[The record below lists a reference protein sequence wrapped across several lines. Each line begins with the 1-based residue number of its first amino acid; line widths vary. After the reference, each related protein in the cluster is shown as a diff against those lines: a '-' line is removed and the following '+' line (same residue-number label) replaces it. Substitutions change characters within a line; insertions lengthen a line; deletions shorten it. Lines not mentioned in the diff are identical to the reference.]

1 MKPILTGSILGALLT
16 MIMLYLLNMSGMVVV
31 TGPPGSW
38 IKNMLHWS
46 YANLGL
52 SIIPFTIVAV
62 TYALQLSRLRDLLSH
77 NDPAAEEVE
86 DAESKLSLMIGVFIG
101 IGVIWTAIGMR
112 SALLHSLNG
121 MDAQTAAARGSW
133 YILTRMVDGGILLAL
148 STTIFGGIGGFC
160 MRIIKSWSIGS
171 ELSRFYQQNYSRPAV
186 EARRLLE
193 EIRDRLDR
201 QQQRPNSFDQGNN

>member
-1 MKPILTGSILGALLT
+1 MKPILTGVILGAFMTTIL
-16 MIMLYLLNMSGMVVV
+16 LYLLNMSGMVVV

-38 IKNMLHWS
+38 TKDMLHWS

-52 SIIPFTIVAV
+52 SIIPFTLVAV
-62 TYALQLSRLRDLLSH
+62 MYAMQLNRLRDLLSH
-77 NDPAAEEVE
+77 NEPAAEEIE

-121 MDAQTAAARGSW
+121 MDAETAAARGSW

-148 STTIFGGIGGFC
+148 STTIFGGIGGFS
-160 MRIIKSWSIGS
+160 MRIIKSWTIGS
-171 ELSRFYQQNYSRPAV
+171 KLSRFYQQNYSRPAE

-193 EIRDRLDR
+193 EIRDRLER
-201 QQQRPNSFDQGNN
+201 QQQSPNPFDQGHS